1 MDKLRIYFTVSG
13 LLMVA
18 YFLFAFFTFI
28 WSAGAYIFDGAPF
41 SEGGHAMFLDILH
54 LPISVLFLL
63 ALNSGYSIFRVNRF
77 FKNKRNI
84 VQLSNFFENLFQ

>member
-1 MDKLRIYFTVSG
+1 MNKLRIFFTASG
-13 LLMVA
+13 ALMVA

-41 SEGGHAMFLDILH
+41 SEGGHAMFLDIFQ
-54 LPISVLFLL
+54 LPVKVLIPIV
-63 ALNSGYSIFRVNRF
+63 LNCGYSIFQLNRF